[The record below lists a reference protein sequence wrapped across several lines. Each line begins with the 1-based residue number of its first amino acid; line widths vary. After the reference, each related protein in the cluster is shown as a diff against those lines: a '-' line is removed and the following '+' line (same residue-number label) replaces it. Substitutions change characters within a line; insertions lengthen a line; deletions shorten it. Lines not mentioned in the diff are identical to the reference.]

1 MTIKK
6 QNQSIYFFG
15 DGKADGNTGMRDLLG
30 GKGAGLAEMSN
41 PGVPVP
47 PGITISTEVCNEFIQ
62 NNFISSSTRVDNH
75 TCMCSK
81 VLRLKSPSAHPQGA
95 LACVVG

>member
-30 GKGAGLAEMSN
+30 GKGAGLAEMSTA
-41 PGVPVP
+41 PGVPVVLNLTLRK
-47 PGITISTEVCNEFIQ
+47 IIST
-62 NNFISSSTRVDNH
+62 D
-75 TCMCSK
+75 
-81 VLRLKSPSAHPQGA
+81 
-95 LACVVG
+95 